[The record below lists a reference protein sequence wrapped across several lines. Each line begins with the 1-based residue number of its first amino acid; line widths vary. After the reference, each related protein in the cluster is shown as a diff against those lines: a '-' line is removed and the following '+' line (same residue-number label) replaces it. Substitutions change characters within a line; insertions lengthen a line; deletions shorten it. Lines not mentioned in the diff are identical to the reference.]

1 MLISIVTP
9 SYNQGS
15 FLRETIESVLSQEGD
30 FSLDYIIVDGGSKDE
45 SVEIIRHY
53 ERLMNEGTWSVKCR
67 GIRYRWLSEKDR
79 GQTDAL
85 MKGFRMAEG
94 EIVAWLNSDDTYL
107 PGALR
112 KAATTFAEEP
122 RASVVYGKARF
133 TDAAGVIIGTYPT
146 APFNYQRLAQF
157 NFICQPSTFFRKS
170 AFNGVGGLDT
180 NLHFVMDYDL
190 WIRLAGYYQFT
201 YLPEFLSTYR
211 LHEESKTISPKAAL
225 ANHKEALDIVRK
237 HYGWAPL
244 NRVYMYCHV
253 LLQAKLPAAL
263 GKSTV
268 VLVLLSLPYSAAC
281 YLRLNRGIRR
291 EDMTLLRP
299 SNLRKLFKTWTD
311 IYKEY

>member
-9 SYNQGS
+9 SYNQGIY
-15 FLRETIESVLSQEGD
+15 LRETIESVLNQEGD
-30 FSLDYIIVDGGSKDE
+30 FSLDYIIIDGGSKDE
-45 SVEIIRHY
+45 SVEFIRHY
-53 ERLMNEGTWSVKCR
+53 ERLMNEGTWPVKCR

-94 EIVAWLNSDDTYL
+94 EIVAWLNSDDTYF

-122 RASVVYGKARF
+122 RAAVVYGKARF
-133 TDAAGVIIGTYPT
+133 TDAAGVIIGKYPT

-170 AFNGVGGLDT
+170 ALNGVGGLDT
-180 NLHFVMDYDL
+180 SLHFVMDYDL
-190 WIRLAGYYQFT
+190 WIRLAGNYQFT

-211 LHEESKTISPKAAL
+211 LHEESKTLSPKAAL

-244 NRVYMYCHV
+244 NRVYMYCHA
-253 LLQAKLPAAL
+253 LLQARLPAAL

-268 VLVLLSLPYSAAC
+268 VLVLLSLPYAAAC

-291 EDMTLLRP
+291 EDVKLLRP